1 MGIMKYAIMGGVAGG
16 ATAAVRQRRVGETA
30 DILLWGKE
38 PHISCANYVLPHCM
52 GSVIVEHEKL
62 LAQNEMFAIHPKN
75 QTITIRNAG
84 GEEYEENYGKLLLS
98 PEANPGEPPLEG
110 IRSGGIF
117 TLRNVEDTVS
127 IKAYITEHLVKCAVV
142 AGAGFIGREVAENLR
157 HAGMAVSV
165 AEKGIRREEPRG
177 TVTIGCVATC
187 MERADKTN
195 MNLYRKN

>member
-38 PHISCANYVLPHCM
+38 PHISCANYGLPHCM

-84 GEEYEENYGKLLLS
+84 GGRIRRKLWQT
-98 PEANPGEPPLEG
+98 PVV
-110 IRSGGIF
+110 SGSQSRG
-117 TLRNVEDTVS
+117 
-127 IKAYITEHLVKCAVV
+127 
-142 AGAGFIGREVAENLR
+142 NLR
-157 HAGMAVSV
+157 WKAFALEVSLHC
-165 AEKGIRREEPRG
+165 A
-177 TVTIGCVATC
+177 
-187 MERADKTN
+187 M
-195 MNLYRKN
+195 